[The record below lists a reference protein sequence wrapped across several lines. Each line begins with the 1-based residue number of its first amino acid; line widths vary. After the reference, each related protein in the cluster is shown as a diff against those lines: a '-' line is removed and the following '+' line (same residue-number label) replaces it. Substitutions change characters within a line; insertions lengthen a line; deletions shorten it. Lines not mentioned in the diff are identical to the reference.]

1 MPRLM
6 FTTKVM
12 KTQVWLANTWLGQV
26 ALSEH
31 WRVCGMHPFNQESYG
46 PKQNQSRI
54 TPDNTKFKLIK
65 KKEAP
70 NRTVKP
76 SITDELLTLGCK
88 PGERRGRPCW
98 LAECPECGRW
108 NAFDSKS
115 YQMYLRPRY
124 KGNRDVFDISCLKG
138 KRFRM
143 ACLECSDDYVNPSG

>member
-12 KTQVWLANTWLGQV
+12 KTQVWLANTWLGKV

-65 KKEAP
+65 KKEVP
-70 NRTVKP
+70 NRTVDTP
-76 SITDELLTLGCK
+76 VAEELTALGCFPTVHK
-88 PGERRGRPCW
+88 GIGTRIW
-98 LAECPECGRW
+98 LAECPKCGRW
-108 NAFDSKS
+108 NPFESKN
-115 YQMYLRPRY
+115 YQMYIRRRF
-124 KGNRDVFDISCLKG
+124 KGY
-138 KRFRM
+138 RFRITCL
-143 ACLECSDDYVNPSG
+143 ACR